1 MVLDIIQRQ
10 HLTKLGD
17 VVTNLQKF
25 DKFLTVEEI
34 LDASRRLERRGEIN
48 LAEVKISPSF
58 VRDLANIES
67 NAPFWIAIFSCAA
80 ILVTMF
86 VLPQDGMWFGARQVS
101 IAVFLF
107 VIPGYVMT
115 NAFIARNRLSYV
127 ERIAVSVGLSLATV
141 TLVGIVLAYG
151 IAGIRAEPVV
161 ISLVAL
167 VTVLAFIA
175 AYKEF
180 ARRHKARTLH
190 RRFLGEHGENR

>member
-1 MVLDIIQRQ
+1 MVLDIMQRQ

-17 VVTNLQKF
+17 VVLNLQKF

-48 LAEVKISPSF
+48 LSERSISPSF
-58 VRDLANIES
+58 AKNLADMES

-80 ILVTMF
+80 MLATLF
-86 VLPQDGMWFGARQVS
+86 VLPPDGIWFGVRQVS
-101 IAVFLF
+101 IVVFLF
-107 VIPGYVMT
+107 IIPGYVMT

-161 ISLVAL
+161 TSLVAL
-167 VTVLAFIA
+167 VTVLAFIG

-180 ARRHKARTLH
+180 VRRHKAKVLH
-190 RRFLGEHGENR
+190 QRFLGESGENR